1 LPAQTKLMSPGYKSD
16 KSGFSVIIKN
26 SLCCCIR
33 LQPNPSKDYAFELLL
48 DPIERITELIDV
60 IEVVLT
66 RTEKT
71 INAPPQ
77 EIIFHTHKKIQVYQ
91 PIQPEP
97 RLRKYQSRSQLHPSG
112 NYSQPGYETQLTL
125 ISGTENYNALCRE
138 IDFLFR

>member
-1 LPAQTKLMSPGYKSD
+1 
-16 KSGFSVIIKN
+16 
-26 SLCCCIR
+26 

-48 DPIERITELIDV
+48 DSVKSIAELIGV

-71 INAPPQ
+71 VNAQPPQ

-91 PIQPEP
+91 PIQSGP
-97 RLRKYQSRSQLHPSG
+97 RLRKYQSRSQLHSSG
-112 NYSQPGYETQLTL
+112 NYSEPGYETQLTL
-125 ISGTENYNALCRE
+125 ISGTGNYNALCRE